1 MTPKARKVFFFEKK
15 KQKTFIR
22 FGFGVSGWAAAR
34 LIDQVL
40 LLCVFAALPTI
51 GLVNGPVYAPL
62 LFGLGVLR
70 LCLSKPPSSAGINRS
85 QNGQKFFASFFQKRS
100 PSFLSLCSQATAIAL
115 LCWASCLW
123 SIVPRHSAAGALQI
137 TGVLAGALVLLAGPP
152 ATPRLPSVLA
162 AAGLAGTALMIADR
176 LTGNHLLHLMSVHQG
191 ATKYNRGI
199 DYLLIILM
207 PLLAL
212 LAQAGRWRLVAALLL
227 AASACVAA
235 GRNTTAFVSLPGAAL
250 LFWAACRS
258 PGRVARLMRGA
269 LVLGAIGLPFALRLL
284 SGVRGLLAPH
294 IKESLLARLEI
305 WDYVS
310 ARVMERP
317 LFGWG
322 IWSAKSLPISAEELS
337 HYVREHGVGIYP
349 HNQWLELWVE
359 TGVFGVALA
368 LAFVLLVLAR
378 IGRMPR
384 QAQPFALAAVFLALM
399 VSLTSFEIT
408 TDSWWAALAACA
420 FLFGQ
425 YAPGEYAPGDWR
437 QNDPGGRRAAAL

>member
-1 MTPKARKVFFFEKK
+1 
-15 KQKTFIR
+15 
-22 FGFGVSGWAAAR
+22 
-34 LIDQVL
+34 
-40 LLCVFAALPTI
+40 
-51 GLVNGPVYAPL
+51 
-62 LFGLGVLR
+62 
-70 LCLSKPPSSAGINRS
+70 
-85 QNGQKFFASFFQKRS
+85 
-100 PSFLSLCSQATAIAL
+100 
-115 LCWASCLW
+115 
-123 SIVPRHSAAGALQI
+123 
-137 TGVLAGALVLLAGPP
+137 
-152 ATPRLPSVLA
+152 
-162 AAGLAGTALMIADR
+162 
-176 LTGNHLLHLMSVHQG
+176 
-191 ATKYNRGI
+191 
-199 DYLLIILM
+199 
-207 PLLAL
+207 
-212 LAQAGRWRLVAALLL
+212 
-227 AASACVAA
+227 
-235 GRNTTAFVSLPGAAL
+235 
-250 LFWAACRS
+250 
-258 PGRVARLMRGA
+258 MRGA

-425 YAPGEYAPGDWR
+425 YAPGDWR